1 MDEEQ
6 AKALGEALISLQ
18 AGIQNVMLELSAMRT
33 VTIAMATAH
42 PDWPKVEDAAVE
54 MLVTFKESDER
65 AKQRTLEWLAVLRN
79 RAQSRDESSAP

>member
-42 PDWPKVEDAAVE
+42 PEWQKVEDAAVE
-54 MLVTFKESDER
+54 LLVSFKESDER
-65 AKQRTLEWLAVLRN
+65 AKQRTLEWLAVLRS
-79 RAQSRDESSAP
+79 RAEQGSGGAS